1 MSLSSTTLEI
11 ARREKASSYL
21 FRVKK
26 RASMEEEHWQFSW
39 QVLHLLKQEVL
50 Q

>member
-21 FRVKK
+21 FSTKK
-26 RASMEEEHWQFSW
+26 RASMAEEHEQFSW
-39 QVLHLLKQEVL
+39 QVLRLFKQEVL